1 MTGRLLAIDTATS
14 ACSVA
19 LFDNGDLIASD
30 YQEIGRGH
38 AERLIPMIAA
48 LPDNGRAKRIIVNC
62 GPGSFTGVRIGLSA
76 AKALA
81 LAWNSEVSAYQC
93 LHLVAAQALDK
104 MTQKSSLYVTM
115 NGGHGEYFVQNF
127 TADGIAQDDLQSLGM
142 DAAQKNAQS
151 PFFAGSAAQIL
162 AAENTQIIITPM
174 LPDASK
180 TQLLGDNANE
190 LEVSPIYGRA
200 PDATPANRP
209 DDRAT

>member
-1 MTGRLLAIDTATS
+1 MKGRLLAIDTATS

-93 LHLVAAQALDK
+93 LHLVA
-104 MTQKSSLYVTM
+104 T
-115 NGGHGEYFVQNF
+115 
-127 TADGIAQDDLQSLGM
+127 
-142 DAAQKNAQS
+142 
-151 PFFAGSAAQIL
+151 
-162 AAENTQIIITPM
+162 
-174 LPDASK
+174 
-180 TQLLGDNANE
+180 
-190 LEVSPIYGRA
+190 
-200 PDATPANRP
+200 
-209 DDRAT
+209 